1 MPAFLANLF
10 SVEELQII
18 AGKANK
24 VKNQQKLHRQC
35 MVLGEKEK
43 ERENNFFFCIQNQGG

>member
-18 AGKANK
+18 AGKTNK
-24 VKNQQKLHRQC
+24 VKNQQKLHWQY
-35 MVLGEKEK
+35 MVFGGKEN
-43 ERENNFFFCIQNQGG
+43 ERENNFFFYNQNQGG